1 MACREQSGRWN
12 ILGWTMLRN
21 LTPEQIAALKRIPLS
36 DGSEPI
42 DIGVVEELM
51 GLGLI
56 EQRLDGLALTQR
68 GAIVKVQDRASH

>member
-1 MACREQSGRWN
+1 
-12 ILGWTMLRN
+12 MLRN